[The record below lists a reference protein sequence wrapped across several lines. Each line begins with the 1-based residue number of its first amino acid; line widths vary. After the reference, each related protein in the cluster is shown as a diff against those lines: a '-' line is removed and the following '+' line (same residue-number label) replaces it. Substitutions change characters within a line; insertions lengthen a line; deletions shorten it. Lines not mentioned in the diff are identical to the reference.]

1 MRVVLDTD
9 VLVAGMRS
17 KDGASHALLNLVGR
31 GRFELLASVT
41 LFMEYEAVLTRAEH
55 LLAGAMQREEIL
67 AFLDHLANHVTPVDL
82 HYLWR
87 PQLDDI
93 GDEMVLETAINGQAN
108 ILATFNA
115 AHFKPATRFG
125 IDVVPPRELLRK
137 VR

>member
-17 KDGASHALLNLVGR
+17 KDGASHALLRLVGR
-31 GRFELLASVT
+31 GRFDLLASVT
-41 LFMEYEAVLTRAEH
+41 LFMEYEAVLTRSEH
-55 LLAGAMQREEIL
+55 LQAGAMKREEVV
-67 AFLDHLANHVTPVDL
+67 AFLDHLAGHVTPVDL

-108 ILATFNA
+108 VLATFNVG
-115 AHFKPATRFG
+115 HFKPAARFG
-125 IDVVPPRELLRK
+125 IEVLPPRDLLRR